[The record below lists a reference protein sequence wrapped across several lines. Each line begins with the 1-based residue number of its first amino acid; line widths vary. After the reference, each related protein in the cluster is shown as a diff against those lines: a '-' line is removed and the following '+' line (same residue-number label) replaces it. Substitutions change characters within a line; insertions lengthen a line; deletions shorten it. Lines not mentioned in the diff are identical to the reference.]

1 MTDWRLAR
9 WTLRPEFGGTGEL
22 RLPAGMTVDQ
32 VSYRWVPRGVPWWK
46 PQEELDTALRSVAA
60 GLKSMQDVCDE
71 FGLGDYLENVDEIT
85 REREELADRG
95 FLQKWSD
102 SAMVRLATQ
111 DEMRP
116 TV

>member
-1 MTDWRLAR
+1 
-9 WTLRPEFGGTGEL
+9 
-22 RLPAGMTVDQ
+22 
-32 VSYRWVPRGVPWWK
+32 
-46 PQEELDTALRSVAA
+46 
-60 GLKSMQDVCDE
+60 MQDVCDE

-111 DEMRP
+111 DEMQEP
-116 TV
+116 TT